1 MINRSLKFFRST
13 PILGGLLFLAIATSS
28 CTNSMKEVNEL
39 ISPTKAQE
47 DRGIDVTVLYSKNG
61 KIQARL
67 FTHELIRN
75 DNARPPYA
83 DMKNGLKVEFFDDS
97 AKVKNTLTA
106 RSARYFTQEQNIL
119 IRDSVVVINDK
130 GEKLETQELVWNQ
143 TIKKFFTE
151 KEVSIT
157 TATHVLYGKGME
169 SNQDFSQYQIN
180 QPTGMVKVNKTEVP
194 GG

>member
-1 MINRSLKFFRST
+1 MIKANLKKYSGA
-13 PILGGLLFLAIATSS
+13 PILWGFLLLFTAS
-28 CTNSMKEVNEL
+28 CSNSMKEVNEL
-39 ISPTKAQE
+39 ISPGKAQE
-47 DRGIDVTVLYSKNG
+47 DRGLDVTVLYSKDG

-75 DNARPPYA
+75 DNAQPPFA

-106 RSARYFTQEQNIL
+106 RNARWYTLENNIL
-119 IRDSVVVINDK
+119 IRDSVKVVNDK
-130 GEKLETQELVWNQ
+130 GEMLETKELVWNQ

-151 KEVSIT
+151 KDVSIT
-157 TATHVLYGKGME
+157 TPTQIIFGKGME
-169 SNQDFSQYQIN
+169 ANQDFSRYQIN
-180 QPTGMVKVNKTEVP
+180 KITGMVRVNKKEVP